1 MLTQTQR
8 TRSAAVCA
16 AAGLI
21 SCACVSALA
30 IARCYGFKL
39 ILLKALQGIDAIRRL
54 KLSVWRRDRT
64 KHKKYSPYTK
74 RFDRTLLATK
84 TDCANLQSDCLM
96 LTPGYIEIID
106 RRRLHQIIV
115 DLTQATKRAACSK
128 LCEPARALNFIIDKS
143 ASMIGKQRKI
153 AHLIHAILTQTA
165 LNYEVNGYTTRCW
178 RNSNAFK
185 LWSRAKSSSPGR
197 VNDTLY
203 IKYGSG
209 RRSLKLACLNS
220 LNKENIDGEAV
231 SILAKN
237 THVNIIINDNAPADY
252 VTNRLN
258 ALNILTENWQAERA
272 NALARGLNLL
282 IINLGRRRL
291 RERACVNLNEHL
303 DKRKLSGII
312 KTVLKLSAR

>member
-1 MLTQTQR
+1 MQTQS
-8 TRSAAVCA
+8 TGSAALCVTSS
-16 AAGLI
+16 LM
-21 SCACVSALA
+21 SRACVLALA
-30 IARCYGFKL
+30 TARCCGFKL

-54 KLSVWRRDRT
+54 KRSVWRRDRA
-64 KHKKYSPYTK
+64 KHKKYSSYTK

-84 TDCANLQSDCLM
+84 TDCANLQSDCSM
-96 LTPGYIEIID
+96 LAPGYIEIID
-106 RRRLHQIIV
+106 RKRLHQIIV
-115 DLTQATKRAACSK
+115 DLTQATKRTACSK
-128 LCEPARALNFIIDKS
+128 LCKPARALNFIIDKS
-143 ASMIGKQRKI
+143 ASMIGKQRKT
-153 AHLIHAILTQTA
+153 ARLMDAILTQTA
-165 LNYEVNGYTTRCW
+165 LDYEVNGYTTRCW
-178 RNSNAFK
+178 HNSNAFK

-220 LNKENIDGEAV
+220 LNKENVDGEAV
-231 SILAKN
+231 STLAKN

-258 ALNILTENWQAERA
+258 AQNILTENWRIECA
-272 NALARGLNLL
+272 NALARGIDLL

-291 RERACVNLNEHL
+291 PERACVNLSGHL
-303 DKRKLSGII
+303 DKRKLNGII